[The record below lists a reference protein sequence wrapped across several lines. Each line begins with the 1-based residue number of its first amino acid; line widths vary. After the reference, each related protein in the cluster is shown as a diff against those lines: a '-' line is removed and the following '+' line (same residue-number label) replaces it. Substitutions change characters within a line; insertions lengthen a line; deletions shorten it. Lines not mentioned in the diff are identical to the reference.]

1 MVNPFEALL
10 DKQQPA
16 GAELMLATVDTVTN
30 EGLTLIPDGET
41 EATQKKYK
49 YMTSAYAEPASGDR
63 VVVMCLSGT
72 YVVLGKI
79 GSSTPASEKYVRR
92 SGDTMTG
99 DLTVRDAYLNMDD
112 PDVTVGTRPSTHQW
126 SKPFRIRDSAGKS
139 LARIIGFYGSNG
151 KCGIQIYGDQIVNGE
166 NKYNYLGLYMDDSGV
181 ASVEMNNPAAWRA
194 ALNAVNKAGDT
205 MTGALTMNGGDINL
219 RSTENT
225 IGTAPATS
233 TSDKRVYFR
242 DKLNA
247 IFGKLQSVFMS
258 DGRIGMQLGAQRAVN
273 GSTVENNVNLY
284 IDDSGNRTVTFTSPQ
299 VWRSALGLG
308 TNGAFPIT
316 AAQGG
321 TGAATAAGHAVFAG
335 PNGTTAAAPS
345 FRALVADDIPN
356 LNASKIT
363 AGTLPI
369 ARGGTGSTGTSAV
382 TTLASIATAG
392 TNITLT
398 EAGYYQ
404 WGKLA
409 MIFVYGKTTAS
420 VVGPS
425 VLFTV
430 VSGKR
435 PATSSAAQ
443 IGTSINHN
451 AVIEPN
457 GEAKL
462 GGSLSSGQAFTCMAT
477 YLLP

>member
-1 MVNPFEALL
+1 
-10 DKQQPA
+10 
-16 GAELMLATVDTVTN
+16 MLATVDTVTN

-79 GSSTPASEKYVRR
+79 GSSTPASGKYVRR

-99 DLTVRDAYLNMDD
+99 LLNINRESPGVIAETTGRASSDTVATNTNSY
-112 PDVTVGTRPSTHQW
+112 G
-126 SKPFRIRDSAGKS
+126 FRVVDKNGNVVALYTDRYETTGENGAF
-139 LARIIGFYGSNG
+139 IGGYRM
-151 KCGIQIYGDQIVNGE
+151 VNGTNTGNNLRLLVDAAG
-166 NKYNYLGLYMDDSGV
+166 NKLVYVTSPG
-181 ASVEMNNPAAWRA
+181 AWRSA
-194 ALNAVNKAGDT
+194 INALNKSGDT
-205 MTGALTMNGGDINL
+205 MTGALTMNGADFNL
-219 RSTENT
+219 KSTTNT
-225 IGTAPATS
+225 VGTVPAES
-233 TSDKRVYFR
+233 VSDRRVYFR
-242 DKLNA
+242 DKLST
-247 IFGKLQSVFMS
+247 ILGKIQSVFMN
-258 DGRIGMQLGAQRAVN
+258 DGRIGMQLGTQRAVN
-273 GSTVENNVNLY
+273 GSTVENNLNLY
-284 IDDSGNRTVTFTSPQ
+284 IDASGNRTVSFTSPQ
-299 VWRSALGLG
+299 VWRNALGLG
-308 TNGAFPIT
+308 TNGNLPIT
-316 AAQGG
+316 VAQGG
-321 TGAATAAGHAVFAG
+321 TGTATAAGHTVFAG

-369 ARGGTGSTGTSAV
+369 SRGGTGSTGTSIV

-392 TNITLT
+392 TNITLI
-398 EAGYYQ
+398 EAVYYQ

-409 MIFVYGKTTAS
+409 MIFVKGETTAS

-462 GGSLSSGQAFTCMAT
+462 GGSISSGQAFTCMAT